1 MKVRYIIMG
10 LCALTLCS
18 CHNGHNHSH
27 GHDHSAHS
35 HDEPAM
41 SESHSESLHAGEVHF
56 SHEQAEAI
64 GMETERLQKASFA
77 SVIHTGGKLLSPVG
91 AEITLTAPSNGVIA
105 PARSALVEGSPVE
118 NGETLFY
125 LATANLTDGDVALK
139 AKLEYETAER
149 GYRRAE
155 ELVKD
160 RIISAQEFD
169 MVKMRYELAKATY
182 EGQGAEMGDKGLSIK
197 APSKGYLIS
206 VSVGAGQRVET
217 GAPLAVV
224 ASNER
229 LLLRADVSQRDAHR
243 LGSIVSANF
252 RTADGQGLY
261 RLDKLAGK
269 IISYGRSADGAYV
282 PVTFE
287 FENASNLLPGTYAEV
302 YLLCD
307 SKKDVISVP
316 VSSLIEEQGVF
327 SVFVKEDEEVFRKQV
342 VSVGSGDGS
351 RVEILE
357 GLHEGD
363 EVVTKGAYNVRF
375 ASASAAIPGHTHNH

>member
-18 CHNGHNHSH
+18 CHNGHNPSH

-64 GMETERLQKASFA
+64 GLETERLQKAPFA

-282 PVTFE
+282 PVTF
-287 FENASNLLPGTYAEV
+287 GTYAEV

-307 SKKDVISVP
+307 SKKVVISVP

-357 GLHEGD
+357 GLYEGD